1 MHGFEMQRLAMQF
14 RTLDFSVPLKFP
26 CENCGEIFIVTLGFA
41 VGCLMLFTEVT
52 AA

>member
-1 MHGFEMQRLAMQF
+1 MHRLKMQRLTMQF

-26 CENCGEIFIVTLGFA
+26 RENCGEIFIVTLGLA
-41 VGCLMLFTEVT
+41 VGCLVLFTEVP